1 MSLKQLLKKKTQFIL
16 FGGKGG
22 VGKTTCASSCAVKL
36 AKDKKLKILIFSTD
50 PAHSLGD
57 SLEQKLSNEPQL
69 VSDFKNF
76 FALEIDAKKTWEDFK
91 KEYGDDIREI
101 LNEGTYLE
109 AQEVSELFDLSL
121 PGLDEVMGLKRIMD
135 FMEEEKY
142 DRYILDTAP
151 TGHTLRLLALPDL
164 LDNWIKYLAKLR
176 WKYRYMVSR
185 FSKKSG
191 EDAIDKF
198 LMNMKKTVKHV
209 NELLTDPEK
218 TEFVAITIPEA
229 LGVYE
234 TKRMIEDLDVMNIPV
249 RHIVIN
255 NIVPKEQ
262 GSAWLEARRKTQEN
276 YIKELKKDFENYE
289 FTEIEQEPEEIKG
302 LKKLENLANKLF

>member
-1 MSLKQLLKKKTQFIL
+1 MSLKQLLKKKTEFIL

-36 AKDKKLKILIFSTD
+36 AEDKKLKILIFSTD

-57 SLEQKLSNEPQL
+57 SLEQELSNEPQL

-76 FALEIDAKKTWEDFK
+76 YALEIDAKKTWEDFK
-91 KEYGDDIREI
+91 KEYGDDIKEI

-109 AQEVSELFDLSL
+109 NQEVSELFDLSI
-121 PGLDEVMGLKRIMD
+121 PGLDEVMGLKKIMD

-164 LDNWIKYLAKLR
+164 LDDWIKFLAKLR

-185 FSKKSG
+185 FSPENA
-191 EDAIDKF
+191 EDKIDKF
-198 LMNMKKTVKHV
+198 LMDMKKTVKHV

-218 TEFVAITIPEA
+218 TEFVAVTIPEA

-234 TKRMIEDLDVMNIPV
+234 TKRMIEDLDTLNIPV
-249 RHIVIN
+249 RHIIIN
-255 NIVPKEQ
+255 NIVPKER

-276 YIKELKKDFENYE
+276 YIKELKKNYKNYE
-289 FTEIEQEPEEIKG
+289 FTEIEQVAEEIKG
-302 LKKLENLANKLF
+302 LKKLEILSEKLF

>member
-1 MSLKQLLKKKTQFIL
+1 MKFIL

-57 SLEQKLSNEPQL
+57 SLEQELSNEPQL
-69 VSDFKNF
+69 VSGFKNF
-76 FALEIDAKKTWEDFK
+76 YALEIDAKKTWTDFK
-91 KEYGDDIREI
+91 KEYGDDIKEI

-109 AQEVSELFDLSL
+109 DQEVAELFDLSI

-164 LDNWIKYLAKLR
+164 LDSWIKYLAKLR
-176 WKYRYMVSR
+176 WKYRYMVTR

-198 LMNMKKTVKHV
+198 LMDMKKTVKHV

-234 TKRMIEDLDVMNIPV
+234 TKRMIEDLDTMNIPV

-255 NIVPKEQ
+255 NIVPKER
-262 GSAWLEARRKTQEN
+262 GSAFLEARRKTQEN
-276 YIKELKKDFENYE
+276 YIKELKKSYKDYE

-302 LKKLENLANKLF
+302 LKKLEILTNKLF

>member
-1 MSLKQLLKKKTQFIL
+1 MSLKQLLEGKMKFIL

-57 SLEQKLSNEPQL
+57 SLEQELSNEPQL
-69 VSDFKNF
+69 VSGFKNF
-76 FALEIDAKKTWEDFK
+76 YALEIDAKKTWTDFK
-91 KEYGDDIREI
+91 KEYGDDIKEI

-109 AQEVSELFDLSL
+109 DQEVAELFDLSI

-164 LDNWIKYLAKLR
+164 LDSWIKYLAKLR
-176 WKYRYMVSR
+176 WKYRYMVTR

-198 LMNMKKTVKHV
+198 LMDMKKTVKHV

-234 TKRMIEDLDVMNIPV
+234 TKRMIEDLDTMNIPV

-255 NIVPKEQ
+255 NIVPKER
-262 GSAWLEARRKTQEN
+262 GSAFLEARRKTQEN
-276 YIKELKKDFENYE
+276 YIKELKKSYKDYE

-302 LKKLENLANKLF
+302 LKKLEILTNKLF

>member
-1 MSLKQLLKKKTQFIL
+1 MSLKQLLKKKIKFIL

-22 VGKTTCASSCAVKL
+22 VGKTTFASSCAVKL
-36 AKDKKLKILIFSTD
+36 AEDKKLKILLFSTD

-57 SLEQKLSNEPQL
+57 SLEQELSNEPQL

-76 FALEIDAKKTWEDFK
+76 YALEIDAKKTWENFK

-101 LNEGTYLE
+101 LDEGTYLE
-109 AQEVSELFDLSL
+109 DQEVSELFDLSI
-121 PGLDEVMGLKRIMD
+121 PGLDEVMGLKRIVD

-164 LDNWIKYLAKLR
+164 LDNWIKFLAKLR

-185 FSKKSG
+185 FSKESV
-191 EDAIDKF
+191 EDKIDKF
-198 LMNMKKTVKHV
+198 LMDMKKTVKHV
-209 NELLTDPEK
+209 NEILTDPEK
-218 TEFVAITIPEA
+218 TEFIAITIPEA

-234 TKRMIEDLDVMNIPV
+234 TKRMIEELDTLNIPV

-255 NIVPKEQ
+255 NIVPKER
-262 GSAWLEARRKTQEN
+262 GSTWLETRKKTQEN
-276 YIKELKKDFENYE
+276 YIKELKKDFKNYE

-302 LKKLENLANKLF
+302 LKKLEILSEKLF

>member
-57 SLEQKLSNEPQL
+57 SLEQELSNEPQL
-69 VSDFKNF
+69 VSDFRNF

-209 NELLTDPEK
+209 NELLTDSEK

-229 LGVYE
+229 LSVYE
-234 TKRMIEDLDVMNIPV
+234 TKRMIKDLDVMNIPV

-255 NIVPKEQ
+255 NIVPKER

-276 YIKELKKDFENYE
+276 YIKELKKDFGNYE

-302 LKKLENLANKLF
+302 LKKLEILANKLF

>member
-1 MSLKQLLKKKTQFIL
+1 MSLKQLLEEKMKFIL

-22 VGKTTCASSCAVKL
+22 VGKTTCASSCAIKL
-36 AKDKKLKILIFSTD
+36 AEAKKLKILIFSTD

-57 SLEQKLSNEPQL
+57 SLEQELSNEPQP
-69 VSDFKNF
+69 VSGLKNLY
-76 FALEIDAKKTWEDFK
+76 ALEIDAKKTWEDFK

-101 LNEGTYLE
+101 LSEGTYLE
-109 AQEVSELFDLSL
+109 NQEVSELFDLSI
-121 PGLDEVMGLKRIMD
+121 PGLDEVMGLKKIMD

-164 LDNWIKYLAKLR
+164 FDDWIKFLAKMR

-185 FSKKSG
+185 FSKKSA

-198 LMNMKKTVKHV
+198 LMDMKKTVKHV
-209 NELLTDPEK
+209 HELLTDPEK
-218 TEFVAITIPEA
+218 TEFVAVTIPEA

-234 TKRMIEDLDVMNIPV
+234 TERMIEDLDALNIPV

-262 GSAWLEARRKTQEN
+262 SNAWLEARRKTQKN
-276 YIKELKKDFENYE
+276 YIKELKKTFKNYE
-289 FTEIEQEPEEIKG
+289 FTEIEQEAEEIKG
-302 LKKLENLANKLF
+302 LKKLEILAGKLF

>member
-1 MSLKQLLKKKTQFIL
+1 MSLKQLLKKKIQFIL

-36 AKDKKLKILIFSTD
+36 AEDKKLKILIFSTD

-57 SLEQKLSNEPQL
+57 SLEQELSNEPQL
-69 VSDFKNF
+69 VSGFKNF
-76 FALEIDAKKTWEDFK
+76 YALEIDAKKTWEDFK

-109 AQEVSELFDLSL
+109 NQEVSELFDLSI

-142 DRYILDTAP
+142 DRYVLDTAP

-164 LDNWIKYLAKLR
+164 LDDWIKVLAKLR

-185 FSKKSG
+185 FSKESA
-191 EDAIDKF
+191 EDKIDKF
-198 LMNMKKTVKHV
+198 LMDMKKTVKHV

-234 TKRMIEDLDVMNIPV
+234 TKRMIEDLDTMNIPV
-249 RHIVIN
+249 RNIVIN
-255 NIVPKEQ
+255 NIVPKER
-262 GSAWLEARRKTQEN
+262 GSAFLETRRKTQEN
-276 YIKELKKDFENYE
+276 YIKELKKSYNSYE

-302 LKKLENLANKLF
+302 LKKLEILANKLF

>member
-1 MSLKQLLKKKTQFIL
+1 M
-16 FGGKGG
+16 
-22 VGKTTCASSCAVKL
+22 

-57 SLEQKLSNEPQL
+57 SLEQDLSNEPQL
-69 VSDFKNF
+69 VANFKNF
-76 FALEIDAKKTWEDFK
+76 YALEIDAKKTWEDFK
-91 KEYGDDIREI
+91 KEYGDDIKEI

-109 AQEVSELFDLSL
+109 NQEVSELFDLSI

-142 DRYILDTAP
+142 DRYVLDTAP

-164 LDNWIKYLAKLR
+164 LDNWIKFLAKLR
-176 WKYRYMVSR
+176 WKYRYMVTR
-185 FSKKSG
+185 FSKKNV
-191 EDAIDKF
+191 EDKIDKF
-198 LMNMKKTVKHV
+198 LMDMKKTVKHV

-218 TEFVAITIPEA
+218 TEFVAVTIPEA

-234 TKRMIEDLDVMNIPV
+234 TKRMIEDLDTMNIPV

-255 NIVPKEQ
+255 NIVPKER
-262 GSAWLEARRKTQEN
+262 GSAWLEVRRKTQEN
-276 YIKELKKDFENYE
+276 YIKELKKSYKNYE
-289 FTEIEQEPEEIKG
+289 FTEIEQADEEIRG
-302 LKKLENLANKLF
+302 LKKLEILSEKLF